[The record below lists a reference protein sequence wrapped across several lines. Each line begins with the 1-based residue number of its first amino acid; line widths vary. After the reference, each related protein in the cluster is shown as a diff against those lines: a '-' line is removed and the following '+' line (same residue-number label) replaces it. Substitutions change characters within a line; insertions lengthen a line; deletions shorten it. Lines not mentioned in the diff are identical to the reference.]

1 MGVNFKADINLN
13 FKDLDALEI
22 YNSDNDIYSLLL
34 KITESKNLDFDQNQP
49 KPGQSDSCNQPQ
61 AKVHALIIIE
71 FAIHFSVLTY
81 SSIVIYLKRS
91 LKLKIEKQE
100 ILEKKYLNNQYI

>member
-1 MGVNFKADINLN
+1 MDVNFKADINLN

-81 SSIVIYLKRS
+81 SSIVVYLKRS
-91 LKLKIEKQE
+91 LKLKIEK
-100 ILEKKYLNNQYI
+100 